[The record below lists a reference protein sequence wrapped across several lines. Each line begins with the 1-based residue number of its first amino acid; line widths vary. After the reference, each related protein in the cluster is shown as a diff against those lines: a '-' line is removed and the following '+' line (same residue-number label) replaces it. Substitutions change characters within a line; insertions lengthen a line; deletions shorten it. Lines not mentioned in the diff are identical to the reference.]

1 MKKLRRNPLKVCLAL
16 TVALAGAGAF
26 ASSHREAPFITR
38 NPKVDATDFY
48 LFQSYEQGRSGF
60 TTIIANYQPLQ
71 NKYGGPNFFEMDPN
85 ALYEIHIDNG
95 SADGGATADAVEDLT
110 FQFRFSNPLAN
121 NGAGVELPIGLPDGG
136 GLQNVGIPLRIAG
149 PVSGTDPNLG
159 AGSVNNINSPESYT
173 LTLVNGPR
181 RGSAGTA
188 VTNAADGGSVFTKP
202 IDNMGTK
209 TFSGTGGYEAYAR
222 QYIYDITI
230 PGCATT
236 GKVFVGQRA
245 ESFAV
250 NLGPVFDLINADITV
265 VTNGGTLAGRSA
277 GGANPI
283 GGNNITTIALELPTS
298 CILVTGNTI
307 VAAWTTASVRQA
319 RVINPTATYADPA
332 REGGAWTQVS
342 RLSNPLVNELVIGIA
357 DKDRFNSSEPKDDG
371 QFAKYVT
378 NPTLP
383 TLIELIYGSA
393 NAPAPQYFP
402 RNDLVAAFLTGVAG
416 ATQNGSVGE
425 MLRLN
430 TTMALG
436 ANPTL
441 CTSPSDCSNLS
452 DLGAASC
459 LDPAT
464 ASAGGTLNPARVGC
478 DLAGFPNGRRPGD
491 DVTDV
496 ALRVMMGVLLPTSLA
511 PAANVPLTDAISQN
525 HTQFDPVFPYLR
537 TPNSPD

>member
-95 SADGGATADAVEDLT
+95 SADGGATADSVEDLT

-230 PGCATT
+230 PGCATA

-250 NLGPVFDLINADITV
+250 NLGQVFDLINADITV
-265 VTNGGTLAGRSA
+265 VANGGTLAGRSA
-277 GGANPI
+277 GGPNPI

-393 NAPAPQYFP
+393 NAPAPAYFP

-441 CTSPSDCSNLS
+441 CTSTSDCSNLS

-511 PAANVPLTDAISQN
+511 PAANVPLTDAISNN